1 VDNQPLDS
9 KDLFPDNFTRR
20 EIHELDRKNG
30 QDGGESGSQMVECTF
45 REVGCL
51 AAVHPD
57 DMPAHLD
64 TQIHYHTGLLGTAYG
79 KLQVSVRGQNMYTK
93 AQEASN
99 LWEPDNKGQMQQNG
113 DVHQSWQ
120 GLLRSLYER
129 IVMLEQRNREQDIQL
144 ENMKRQFTNVDRVVN
159 ELALRYCNGTY
170 LWTVTQVSSKLTAMA
185 ANPMRCMYYSPGF
198 YTAPNGYRFCARLN
212 LSPNDRTH
220 IALHIHLMRTDH
232 DDSLLWPFTGRITFM
247 LVNPKD
253 SSQHVCDTMMSRPE
267 LGAFKRPMRDM
278 NPRGFGYTEFVSV
291 HDLSVQGFVTPN
303 DSILIKLHI
312 VSV

>member
-1 VDNQPLDS
+1 MKFFGTERGVH
-9 KDLFPDNFTRR
+9 R
-20 EIHELDRKNG
+20 E
-30 QDGGESGSQMVECTF
+30 
-45 REVGCL
+45 
-51 AAVHPD
+51 
-57 DMPAHLD
+57 
-64 TQIHYHTGLLGTAYG
+64 
-79 KLQVSVRGQNMYTK
+79 KLHFS
-93 AQEASN
+93 
-99 LWEPDNKGQMQQNG
+99 
-113 DVHQSWQ
+113 
-120 GLLRSLYER
+120 
-129 IVMLEQRNREQDIQL
+129 
-144 ENMKRQFTNVDRVVN
+144 
-159 ELALRYCNGTY
+159 
-170 LWTVTQVSSKLTAMA
+170 TVCS
-185 ANPMRCMYYSPGF
+185 R
-198 YTAPNGYRFCARLN
+198 RFCARLN

>member
-1 VDNQPLDS
+1 
-9 KDLFPDNFTRR
+9 
-20 EIHELDRKNG
+20 
-30 QDGGESGSQMVECTF
+30 M
-45 REVGCL
+45 
-51 AAVHPD
+51 
-57 DMPAHLD
+57 
-64 TQIHYHTGLLGTAYG
+64 
-79 KLQVSVRGQNMYTK
+79 
-93 AQEASN
+93 
-99 LWEPDNKGQMQQNG
+99 
-113 DVHQSWQ
+113 
-120 GLLRSLYER
+120 
-129 IVMLEQRNREQDIQL
+129 
-144 ENMKRQFTNVDRVVN
+144 
-159 ELALRYCNGTY
+159 
-170 LWTVTQVSSKLTAMA
+170 
-185 ANPMRCMYYSPGF
+185 
-198 YTAPNGYRFCARLN
+198 N

-253 SSQHVCDTMMSRPE
+253 SSQHICDTMMSRPE